1 MTMGW
6 KGKKQVKGKGIKK
19 NSGKKHTAYES
30 WASDGI
36 LQKEQECGKTRLLL
50 GAFVIGNANIHVIGL
65 KLQNSYISHCV

>member
-1 MTMGW
+1 M
-6 KGKKQVKGKGIKK
+6 KGNGIKK

-50 GAFVIGNANIHVIGL
+50 GAFVIGNANIHVI
-65 KLQNSYISHCV
+65 